1 MHAWVM
7 VDVVWAGI
15 LPSVDKKDHVILM
28 YKSKLLLLP
37 FSSDPESVTV
47 IKIMSTDYSM
57 GSLKT
62 EPGSTFSSRPFQTS
76 SLLGLPGPYF
86 AWFLLRW

>member
-1 MHAWVM
+1 MHEWVM

-15 LPSVDKKDHVILM
+15 LPTVDRKDHIIIV

-37 FSSDPESVTV
+37 FSSDPESVTA
-47 IKIMSTDYSM
+47 IKIMSADYSM

-62 EPGSTFSSRPFQTS
+62 DPGSTFSSRLFQTS
-76 SLLGLPGPYF
+76 SLLGFPGPYF
-86 AWFLLRW
+86 A